1 MDEIFI
7 KMCAASDE
15 IQSKFTNE
23 IGNLVFSAR
32 LQMHNLKE
40 PAILMVGRDA
50 LPFCHGDIWLPRQE
64 QLQKILAESPFE
76 QLADVWELFFLDEN
90 GVPKGAEKPRYGDS
104 FTSFEQ
110 LWLALVMWKKYH
122 KLWDKNKGAWFKVKA
137 K

>member
-32 LQMHNLKE
+32 LQLHNLKE
-40 PAILMVGRDA
+40 PAILMVGRDT

-64 QLQKILAESPFE
+64 QLQKVAQPRGLLP
-76 QLADVWELFFLDEN
+76 
-90 GVPKGAEKPRYGDS
+90 GGAEGDEVRAARDLLRTHDRS
-104 FTSFEQ
+104 I
-110 LWLALVMWKKYH
+110 
-122 KLWDKNKGAWFKVKA
+122 D
-137 K
+137 